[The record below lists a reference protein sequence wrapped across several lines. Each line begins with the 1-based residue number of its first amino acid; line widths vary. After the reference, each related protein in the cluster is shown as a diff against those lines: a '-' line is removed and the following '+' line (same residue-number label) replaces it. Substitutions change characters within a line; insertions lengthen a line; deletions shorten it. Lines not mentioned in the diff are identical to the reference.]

1 MLIGQPPLA
10 YLAEWWM
17 TIAADLL
24 RTPGTTVT
32 AVARRFGYADGFAF
46 SNAFKRLRGMPP
58 SDLIRSPP

>member
-1 MLIGQPPLA
+1 
-10 YLAEWWM
+10 M